1 MKMKSVLASLGACA
15 IALSAMAVSASA
27 AVWNTTGSGNYS
39 VPLDG
44 IDVTK
49 IDKIVAEV
57 ACDTNYLK
65 GTIGY
70 NDTTST
76 GENKWKNHGPKTEGE
91 NGYFDSSAE
100 DGKTVESDVWEWD
113 AKGTVEAG
121 SKIEVQ
127 FWWINP
133 HYNEDGTE
141 GDKGIGYV
149 NSVKLLDK
157 DGKEL
162 GAASDDKKDET
173 KADDKK
179 DETKADDQKDETKTE
194 SKSDEKKDDTK
205 TVGTSADDGKKNEP
219 SSKTGDA
226 GAGFAIAGLAVAGA
240 AAFVA
245 RKKH

>member
-27 AVWNTTGSGNYS
+27 AADSTMLEGFGKEDEWGKYMDMVEMYS
-39 VPLDG
+39 SVA
-44 IDVTK
+44 DV
-49 IDKIVAEV
+49 
-57 ACDTNYLK
+57 
-65 GTIGY
+65 
-70 NDTTST
+70 
-76 GENKWKNHGPKTEGE
+76 
-91 NGYFDSSAE
+91 
-100 DGKTVESDVWEWD
+100 KTVEITVKDGEFNGCVNVSSDSTSWGW
-113 AKGTVEAG
+113 
-121 SKIEVQ
+121 
-127 FWWINP
+127 NP
-133 HYNEDGTE
+133 VTEGKANGDGTFT
-141 GDKGIGYV
+141 V
-149 NSVKLLDK
+149 TVPVTL
-157 DGKEL
+157 
-162 GAASDDKKDET
+162 AASDNLVKIGVQDWNEGDGVSSVVKVVLKDGSGKVLFEKPEAAADDKQDET

-205 TVGTSADDGKKNEP
+205 TVGTSADDTKKDDSKKNEP